1 MPVTIKINMQTPL
14 VPGAPSQGTFQF
26 LTSTDFWNQI
36 FGWRQLGL
44 TFDPWYISA
53 SYLLLFLTPW
63 GILIGYCVDIPQR
76 DIVLLASPESFGLVW
91 AFYTALA
98 LYFYSVEWVMA
109 SFLIPE
115 RNSAP
120 FVFQIIQSL
129 VAAAALTYSV
139 ILTAV
144 ENPEDDTDLKGVRAL
159 MLGGLVGM
167 VAGCHT
173 VTEAMQYEYHW
184 ALASLVPFFYALV
197 YGGAA
202 GITTELMKEN
212 QLLNEQPV
220 PVERMSAGAIV
231 AIVMS
236 IVAAVLGIGAAILW
250 WNGHFKSRIRTTPV
264 VKGKPVQ

>member
-1 MPVTIKINMQTPL
+1 MSYTQFDAASTPDRT
-14 VPGAPSQGTFQF
+14 VFQIF
-26 LTSTDFWNQI
+26 TSKDFWNQVV
-36 FGWRQLGL
+36 GWRELGL
-44 TFDPWYISA
+44 TFDPWYVSA
-53 SYLLLFLTPW
+53 LYVGLFCVPWILL
-63 GILIGYCVDIPQR
+63 IVYIVDIPQR
-76 DIVLLASPESFGLVW
+76 DIVLSASPEAFGLVW
-91 AFYTALA
+91 TFYVSLA

-109 SFLIPE
+109 SFLLPE
-115 RNSAP
+115 RKSAP
-120 FVFQIIQSL
+120 FIFQIFQSV
-129 VAAAALTYSV
+129 VAALALTYSV